1 MSQPGADASVRQARS
16 NDLPA
21 LGVVQALVWQQAYD
35 GVVPPE
41 VHAQFQPSAFATAWR
56 ESLAHPPEGV
66 HRLLV
71 ALAGDQV
78 VGFAALGPS
87 QDPDTGQATG
97 ELTAIGVHPQARR
110 QGHGSRLLNAVV
122 DMLRELGAD
131 AVTAWALATQ
141 EETRAFLAGAGLAPD
156 GAYRDRVVGP
166 DGQTAREVRL
176 VAALG
181 EGQSTD

>member
-1 MSQPGADASVRQARS
+1 MGAPTPDAAVRQAVP

-21 LGVVQALVWQQAYD
+21 LGVVQALVWQEAYD

-41 VHAQFQPSAFATAWR
+41 VHAQFEPQAFAAAWR
-56 ESLAHPPEGV
+56 QALADPPIGV

-71 ALAGDQV
+71 ATAGDQV

-122 DMLRELGAD
+122 DILREAGAEG
-131 AVTAWALATQ
+131 VTAWVLVPHEA
-141 EETRAFLAGAGLAPD
+141 TRAFLAGAGLGPD
-156 GAYRDRVVGP
+156 GAYRDRVVSP
-166 DGQTAREVRL
+166 DGATAREVRL
-176 VAALG
+176 AARLDG
-181 EGQSTD
+181 DA

>member
-1 MSQPGADASVRQARS
+1 MTTPTPDAGVRLAGP

-21 LGVVQALVWQQAYD
+21 LGVVQALVWQEAYD

-41 VHAQFQPSAFATAWR
+41 VHATFDPQSFTAAWR
-56 ESLAHPPEGV
+56 VALADPPDGV

-71 ALAGDQV
+71 ATAGPQV

-122 DMLRELGAD
+122 DLLREAGAD
-131 AVTAWALATQ
+131 GLSAWVLVPH
-141 EETRAFLAGAGLAPD
+141 EETRAFLVGAGLGPD
-156 GAYRDRVVGP
+156 GAYRDRVVSPEGA
-166 DGQTAREVRL
+166 TAREVRL
-176 VAALG
+176 VAAIG
-181 EGQSTD
+181 EER

>member
-1 MSQPGADASVRQARS
+1 MSTPTPDAGVRPAGP

-21 LGVVQALVWQQAYD
+21 LGVVQALVWQEAYD

-41 VHAQFQPSAFATAWR
+41 VHAQFEPQAFAAAWR
-56 ESLAHPPEGV
+56 QALAEPPEGV

-71 ALAGDQV
+71 ATAGGQV

-110 QGHGSRLLNAVV
+110 TGHGSRLLNAVV
-122 DMLRELGAD
+122 DTLKGAGAD
-131 AVTAWALATQ
+131 TLATWVLVPHEQ
-141 EETRAFLAGAGLAPD
+141 TRAFLVGAGLAPD
-156 GAYRDRVVGP
+156 GAFRDRVVSP
-166 DGQTAREVRL
+166 DGATAREVRL
-176 VAALG
+176 VASLADP
-181 EGQSTD
+181 EP

>member
-1 MSQPGADASVRQARS
+1 MMTTPTADAAVRAAGP

-21 LGVVQALVWQQAYD
+21 LGIVQATVWQEAYD
-35 GVVPPE
+35 GIVPPE
-41 VHAQFQPSAFATAWR
+41 VHAQFDPQSFTAAWR
-56 ESLAHPPEGV
+56 AALADPPEGV

-71 ALAGDQV
+71 ATAGAQV

-122 DMLRELGAD
+122 DLLREAGAD
-131 AVTAWALATQ
+131 ALATWVLVPHEQ
-141 EETRAFLAGAGLAPD
+141 TRAFLAGAGLAPD
-156 GAYRDRVVGP
+156 GAYRDRVVSP
-166 DGQTAREVRL
+166 DGRTAREVRL

-181 EGQSTD
+181 EPK